1 MPTVALPG
9 SDRPFVLKG
18 RGTTLVRLFGLLV
31 FTLPGAGFIAGLFV
45 VRGRPEFAFLEHAAL
60 WPWELWA
67 IALGGTLGLVGGSAD
82 FVWHVRGFRDV
93 SRREE
98 RGEIFALAC
107 GGLPLFLL
115 MAAASIAP
123 DPRIYVLPVA
133 ALAMITVAL
142 VCYDEFV
149 YHRKAC
155 GRAETLFHRLLTL
168 GNGAAFLAWFHW
180 VFARSHLGA

>member
-1 MPTVALPG
+1 MPTAVVPG
-9 SDRPFVLKG
+9 AARSFVLKG
-18 RGTTLVRLFGLLV
+18 RGVTLVRLFGLLV
-31 FTLPGAGFIAGLFV
+31 FALPGAGFMAGLLG
-45 VRGRPEFAFLEHAAL
+45 VRGRPEFAFLEQAAI

-67 IALGGTLGLVGGSAD
+67 IAVGGSLGLAGGAAD
-82 FVWHVRGFRDV
+82 FVWHVRGLRDV

-98 RGEIFALAC
+98 RGEIFALSC

-115 MAAASIAP
+115 MGAASLLP
-123 DPRIYVLPVA
+123 DPRIYLLPVT

-168 GNGAAFLAWFHW
+168 GNGVAFLAWFHW
-180 VFARSHLGA
+180 VFARSRLGA